1 MQGQL
6 HSLTYISLVKV
17 GWFDNQGISP
27 GLRRISF
34 NLILL
39 VRWIFIFYFFLL
51 LENSILNLRSV
62 IATDFITANTFQ
74 EDVFIETKKTPSP
87 CTHPEVHHDDKG
99 EHFLRMGNLGYLELF
114 SS

>member
-74 EDVFIETKKTPSP
+74 EVFIETVRKPP
-87 CTHPEVHHDDKG
+87 PPAHIQRCTMMTKE
-99 EHFLRMGNLGYLELF
+99 
-114 SS
+114 STS